1 MTSVA
6 ARGVSSSPANSRL
19 VDRLQRY
26 QLVVPRPGWLTG
38 GALRLG
44 VLSLFVV
51 LVAML
56 RPRLTPGNAGF
67 VVLTGALAGIVGAA
81 VFLGAA
87 RRIALQLPLLDRTER
102 VTDAILV
109 VIRRMGLPLLGLAF
123 FLVWTFVYIAVWWAH
138 PHDAFRGLD
147 PHPRFADFFYTA
159 VSTAFVSP
167 PGDIVAHSRGARA
180 ATIIEMLTAVALAG
194 TYLSSF
200 VDWHARLRPENGR

>member
-1 MTSVA
+1 
-6 ARGVSSSPANSRL
+6 
-19 VDRLQRY
+19 VDRLQRFE
-26 QLVVPRPGWLTG
+26 LVVPRPGWLTA
-38 GALRLG
+38 GAIRLG
-44 VLSLFVV
+44 LLSLFVV

-56 RPRLTPGNAGF
+56 RPRLTPGNAGW
-67 VVLTGALAGIVGAA
+67 LTLAGALAVVVGAA
-81 VFLGAA
+81 AFLIVT
-87 RRIALQLPLLDRTER
+87 RRIALRLPLLDRTER
-102 VTDAILV
+102 VTDAIFV
-109 VIRRMGLPLLGLAF
+109 VLRRMGLPLLGLAF

-138 PHDAFRGLD
+138 PEEAFHGLE

-200 VDWHARLRPENGR
+200 VDWHRRSDPEHGRQILVAPPGEADQH